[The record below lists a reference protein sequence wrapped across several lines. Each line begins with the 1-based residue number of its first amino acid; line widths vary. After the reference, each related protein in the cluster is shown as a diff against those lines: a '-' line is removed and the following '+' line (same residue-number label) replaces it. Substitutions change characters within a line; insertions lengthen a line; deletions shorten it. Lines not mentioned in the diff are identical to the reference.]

1 MLWKARDL
9 IGYGMH
15 ASDGSLGTISDLLFD
30 DREWTVRWVVA
41 DTGTWLSGR
50 KVLLPPQAFGDPSSV
65 NREVT
70 VDLAR
75 QQIEDAPGIET
86 DQPVSR
92 QMESDLH
99 RHYGYAPYWAGAYGM
114 PLATAGPAA
123 IPPIEGSAAPSAR
136 SGVPAEGPG
145 AAPMGDYPEEAEARR
160 GDPHLRS
167 ANEVIGYYIEATDGD
182 IGHVEDIMVEIGSW
196 RARYLM
202 IDTKNWWPGRMVL
215 ISPDWATSVSW
226 EDQKVFLDHT
236 REQVRG
242 SPEYDP
248 DRPVDRSYEERL
260 HGYYGYGPYWAP

>member
-1 MLWKARDL
+1 
-9 IGYGMH
+9 
-15 ASDGSLGTISDLLFD
+15 
-30 DREWTVRWVVA
+30 
-41 DTGTWLSGR
+41 
-50 KVLLPPQAFGDPSSV
+50 
-65 NREVT
+65 
-70 VDLAR
+70 
-75 QQIEDAPGIET
+75 
-86 DQPVSR
+86 
-92 QMESDLH
+92 
-99 RHYGYAPYWAGAYGM
+99 M

-136 SGVPAEGPG
+136 SGVPGEGPG